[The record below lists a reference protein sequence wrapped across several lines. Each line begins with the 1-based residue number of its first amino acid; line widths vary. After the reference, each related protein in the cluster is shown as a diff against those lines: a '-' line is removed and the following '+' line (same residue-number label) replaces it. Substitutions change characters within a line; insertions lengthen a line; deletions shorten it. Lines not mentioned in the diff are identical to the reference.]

1 MPMFSVPRRWV
12 VARSATG
19 MRGQLAS
26 AWREENMRIGF
37 ARSCVIGL
45 AIALGAVSTV
55 NAQQPDSTQKTTV
68 KKTHTTKRK
77 TTVSTKRIPVTK
89 ENAGEV
95 AQPAPT
101 PTVNQYSI
109 AAAERA
115 RQDSIAAANERAR
128 QDSIARM
135 EQLRCDSIAMFERRR
150 ADSA

>member
-1 MPMFSVPRRWV
+1 MPRRWV

-45 AIALGAVSTV
+45 AIALTMGGVSTV
-55 NAQQPDSTQKTTV
+55 RAQQPDSTHKTTTR
-68 KKTHTTKRK
+68 KSRTTKK
-77 TTVSTKRIPVTK
+77 KAVSTQRIPVTK

-95 AQPAPT
+95 TQ
-101 PTVNQYSI
+101 PTVNQDSI

-128 QDSIARM
+128 QDSIARV
-135 EQLRCDSIAMFERRR
+135 EQMRRDSIEIGR
-150 ADSA
+150 AQV